1 MFLALEAFL
10 QSTLKILRTMKQYV
24 TLITTLILFLL
35 ISISPKA
42 QFTYVDTY
50 NWAGVPDHLVN
61 PSDALSSNF
70 KDRIN
75 ATLPERRSVPIYN
88 PKLISSGSPETINL
102 AKESNVWITF
112 VSEGATYRNALGY
125 YSYPTNNPPTTA
137 PSASKISIIF
147 PNASLSG
154 FGGDLNGGDKLYIGK
169 FPANTSIAF
178 VLIVDGWDDSQGKV
192 LVKSDILY
200 SNAAFNPEADVNLKR
215 HTVVINDDKSERLV
229 VGFEDIRRDDVQC
242 DHDFNDLIFYATL
255 DSKTCISNIDD
266 YPSTN
271 DGSVVNSGN
280 TGGLESKSLGDIVGR
295 RMLNSYKSGKNAP
308 INYAR
313 LTKINPRQFALF
325 GGNNPSIQSVSLL
338 DIMPKRV
345 YDTGY
350 DAYFTSPT
358 DITGFT
364 NAKEVIS
371 IDFTSKSNCKAVA
384 FATKTLGSIYTH
396 TKPVCDRLKGSEII
410 DISKFTLEGLE
421 FVRYTLKKQDGLL
434 EYATSFTI
442 GKHTGR
448 SEFSF
453 QSNWLTKDYTNDD
466 VMYNYQL
473 WASAPY
479 LVTDM
484 LLEVIHQL
492 RAIAPINAFAV
503 AADLP
508 KTYVNK
514 ANRSAGKLTFN
525 IQNNAANTSGYFE
538 VDEKLSE
545 QSNKVT
551 KSYPFTIDANGNS
564 IVSIPVHDAY
574 EHDVRMVIG
583 NKLEDVLYVND
594 GNWSIDYNANTT
606 TLTDFT
612 VSNAVDSSYTTD
624 YPLYRNVHVEAATS
638 DYVTIYK
645 LVKGGGAVENLSD
658 YSYLH
663 FSANGG
669 NNLRI
674 TILKKSISTWD
685 NQYSFVIPLAA
696 EQKEYNISLAEFT
709 SIANAA
715 NIDLSDVT
723 TIVFS
728 IELANGG
735 YGTINNTLSNVGFA
749 KAPIHTDSILISEM
763 SKAVKVYP
771 NPSNGRFNC
780 ELNATES
787 MDIILN
793 VIEVGSGRVVY
804 TKAYSASKGLN
815 TLSLDITSAVREN
828 ANYILKI
835 ATPVVNYASPKVF
848 IRK

>member
-1 MFLALEAFL
+1 MVKRTFATY
-10 QSTLKILRTMKQYV
+10 SKILRTMKQYF
-24 TLITTLILFLL
+24 TFITTLILFLL
-35 ISISPKA
+35 ISLSPKA
-42 QFTYVDTY
+42 QFKYVDTY

-61 PSDALSSNF
+61 PGDVLSSSF
-70 KDRIN
+70 TDRIN
-75 ATLPERRSVPIYN
+75 ATLPEKRSVPIYN
-88 PKLISSGSPETINL
+88 PKLISNGSPETINL
-102 AKESNVWITF
+102 SKESNVWITF
-112 VSEGATYRNALGY
+112 VSEGALYRNALGY
-125 YSYPTNNPPTTA
+125 YTYPTNTPPTIAPTA
-137 PSASKISIIF
+137 SNINIIF
-147 PNASLSG
+147 PNASLSYS
-154 FGGDLNGGDKLYIGK
+154 GGNLNGGDKLYLGK

-178 VLIVDGWDDSQGKV
+178 VLVVDGWDDLQAKV
-192 LVKSDILY
+192 LLKSDILY
-200 SNAAFNPEADVNLKR
+200 SNAAFNSETDVNLKR
-215 HTVVINDDKSERLV
+215 HTVVIYDDKSDRLI
-229 VGFEDIRRDDVQC
+229 VGFEDIRRDDAQC
-242 DHDFNDLIFYATL
+242 DHDFNDLVFYTTL
-255 DSKTCISNIDD
+255 DSISCVSHIDD
-266 YPSTN
+266 YPTTD

-295 RMLNSYKSGKNAP
+295 RMLNNYKSSKNAP

-325 GGNNPSIQSVSLL
+325 GGNSPTIQSISLL

-364 NAKEVIS
+364 NAKEVLS
-371 IDFTSKSNCKAVA
+371 IDFTNKTNCKAVA
-384 FATKTLGSIYTH
+384 FATKTVGSIYTH
-396 TKPVCDRLKGSEII
+396 TKPVCDRLKGSELLNIN
-410 DISKFTLEGLE
+410 KFTLEGLE
-421 FVRYTLKKQDGLL
+421 FVRYTLKKQNGII

-442 GKHTGR
+442 GTQTGR
-448 SEFSF
+448 STFSF
-453 QSNWLTKDYTNDD
+453 QSNWLTKDYTNDN

-492 RAIAPINAFAV
+492 KAIAPINALSL

-508 KTYVNK
+508 TTYVNK
-514 ANRSAGKLTFN
+514 ANRSGGKLTFN
-525 IQNNAANTSGYFE
+525 IQNNSANTSGYFE
-538 VDEKLSE
+538 VDEKLTE

-606 TLTDFT
+606 TLTDFS
-612 VSNAVDSSYTTD
+612 VSNALDSSYTTD
-624 YPLYRNVHVEAATS
+624 YPLYRNVHVAATTS
-638 DYVTIYK
+638 NYVTIYK
-645 LVKGGGAVENLSD
+645 LLKGGGAAIDLSN

-674 TILKKSISTWD
+674 TILKNSINSWD
-685 NQYSFVIPLAA
+685 NQYSIVIPLSA
-696 EQKEYNISLAEFT
+696 EQKEYNISLADFT
-709 SIANAA
+709 SMANTA

-723 TIVFS
+723 TVVFS
-728 IELANGG
+728 IELANSS
-735 YGTINNTLSNVGFA
+735 YGEINNTLSNIGFA
-749 KAPIHTDSILISEM
+749 KAPIHTDSISSTELNKE
-763 SKAVKVYP
+763 VKVYP

-780 ELNATES
+780 VLNSSENV
-787 MDIILN
+787 DINLY
-793 VIEVGSGRVVY
+793 VIEVGSGRIVY
-804 TKAYSASKGLN
+804 TKGYQAIKGIN
-815 TLSLDITSAVREN
+815 TIPVDISSVVKDN
-828 ANYILKI
+828 ANYILKL
-835 ATPVVNYASPKVF
+835 ATPVANYASPKVF